1 MVDLRAKPYRLSGG
15 DAAWVWAAI
24 ASMTDEE
31 KAGQLLFCAAPSQS
45 PRKLVEE
52 YHTGGFH
59 CAGLPSR
66 QTQEI
71 LRALQTA
78 SPIPLF
84 AACGTERGGSGAA
97 ADGTYIAGGRK
108 ITATGRPQYARELGF
123 LANEEAA
130 AMGFNMAFAPVCGLR
145 PGGESPQS
153 LRRITGLGAAYVTG
167 VHDLPGFASVCR
179 CFPGTA
185 GSAPSPGGGFTQEGW
200 LSACGEVY
208 RALMDTGVDG
218 VLVSGWGQ
226 GSGTG
231 PAALLRVGLGF
242 QGVIICDTAP
252 LTGPDR
258 GELLAAAVNGGCD
271 MLLCPGD
278 IEKDF
283 TALLAAYRDG
293 VIREERINDALT
305 RILGLK
311 AQLGLNQRPR
321 EELIPSAAALAAILG
336 APKYKAAAEAITRD
350 ALALARRGT
359 PGLLPLAPEKYRRVL
374 LADVPGPD
382 SAVEAAEQT
391 PAALLC
397 QLLCDKN
404 FDAFLSGEQGPGQTP
419 DLALLVSAAGRFGAD
434 GERPRPVPGVPA
446 VGISTGTPLSPADAP
461 ALDALINAYDA
472 QPLTLEILVEKLL
485 AGPEAFTGIV
495 PTDT

>member
-1 MVDLRAKPYRLSGG
+1 
-15 DAAWVWAAI
+15 
-24 ASMTDEE
+24 
-31 KAGQLLFCAAPSQS
+31 
-45 PRKLVEE
+45 
-52 YHTGGFH
+52 
-59 CAGLPSR
+59 
-66 QTQEI
+66 
-71 LRALQTA
+71 
-78 SPIPLF
+78 
-84 AACGTERGGSGAA
+84 
-97 ADGTYIAGGRK
+97 
-108 ITATGRPQYARELGF
+108 
-123 LANEEAA
+123 
-130 AMGFNMAFAPVCGLR
+130 MGFNMAFAPVCGLR

-179 CFPGTA
+179 CFPGAA

-321 EELIPSAAALAAILG
+321 EELVPSAAALAAILG
-336 APKYKAAAEAITRD
+336 APRMRHDITMGQKGSPKSYAALVPQLAEYVREIADYAQSKGVLTMTENHGFFSQDSERVE
-350 ALALARRGT
+350 
-359 PGLLPLAPEKYRRVL
+359 LLYNTVNHPNF
-374 LADVPGPD
+374 
-382 SAVEAAEQT
+382 
-391 PAALLC
+391 ALLC
-397 QLLCDKN
+397 DIGN
-404 FDAFLSGEQGPGQTP
+404 FTCADEDPAKAVARVAPYVKYVHAKDFIIKSYYDNDPGEGAFQTR
-419 DLALLVSAAGRFGAD
+419 AGNYLRGTVIGHGNVPVKQCLHILKKAGYD
-434 GERPRPVPGVPA
+434 GTTAIEFEGME
-446 VGISTGTPLSPADAP
+446 P
-461 ALDALINAYDA
+461 ALTAIR
-472 QPLTLEILVEKLL
+472 VGL
-485 AGPEAFTGIV
+485 ANLKRYWEEA
-495 PTDT
+495 